1 MVEKHRAY
9 SNINEG
15 HYYSGRK
22 IEKRGSKLPISVL
35 YYGGHSH
42 DIRNQSDKNCFA
54 ESTGSFHNGHYTL
67 CSVSYIKSRIMF
79 VRRKKGLKKRLF
91 LSIYLEGHISS
102 WYYGKNIN
110 KKRLFKVDFTQK
122 SLRLL
127 SSTSP
132 NVEKPS
138 VQDAVRF
145 VENYYSFK
153 KMSHFGL
160 SKRLYSEDR

>member
-42 DIRNQSDKNCFA
+42 DIRNQSHKNCFA

-79 VRRKKGLKKRLF
+79 VRRKKGLKKRLL
-91 LSIYLEGHISS
+91 LSIYIEGHISS
-102 WYYGKNIN
+102 
-110 KKRLFKVDFTQK
+110 
-122 SLRLL
+122 
-127 SSTSP
+127 
-132 NVEKPS
+132 
-138 VQDAVRF
+138 
-145 VENYYSFK
+145 
-153 KMSHFGL
+153 
-160 SKRLYSEDR
+160 